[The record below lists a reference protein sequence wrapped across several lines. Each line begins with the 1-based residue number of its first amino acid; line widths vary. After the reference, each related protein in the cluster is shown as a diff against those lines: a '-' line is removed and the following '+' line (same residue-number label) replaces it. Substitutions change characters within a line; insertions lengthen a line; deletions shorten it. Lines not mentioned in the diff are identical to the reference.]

1 MVKEI
6 KMKKVMVG
14 MSGGVDS
21 SVAAMLL
28 RDSGFEVMGVTLKL
42 FSDEDIVEAQKEG
55 KTCCALSDVMDAR
68 SVAYRLG
75 FEHIVFNFKDCFRER
90 VMSQFAD
97 SYMCGRTPN
106 PCIECNRYVKF
117 DKMLRRGLRQ
127 SDAVFHHTKQL
138 PEIVEALFLQQDFG
152 FPHAVGV
159 SSRPRNLDGSYMP
172 CFLCGEGF
180 ARSYAA
186 INRITVYR
194 TSHQVGHILAAL
206 YSADRLDLVNERF
219 IAFHVSGGTTDCLI
233 SEPNENEVIKLT
245 EIATSLDL
253 KAGQA
258 VDRVGVMLGL
268 RFPCGA
274 ELEKLAVGSDKSF
287 RIKPVIRDG
296 NCSLSG
302 IENKCRARIE
312 KGESRENTAKFCLD
326 SVGAAIEAMA
336 ECAVEKYG
344 SLPIIFAGGVMSDVL
359 IKERLLERFPQA
371 DFAQPQFSCDN
382 AAGTAIYAYLKH
394 IGEK

>member
-1 MVKEI
+1 MPEFLGIDTSNYTTSAAVYNSVENKIYQSKMLLPVKE
-6 KMKKVMVG
+6 G
-14 MSGGVDS
+14 
-21 SVAAMLL
+21 
-28 RDSGFEVMGVTLKL
+28 E
-42 FSDEDIVEAQKEG
+42 
-55 KTCCALSDVMDAR
+55 
-68 SVAYRLG
+68 
-75 FEHIVFNFKDCFRER
+75 
-90 VMSQFAD
+90 
-97 SYMCGRTPN
+97 
-106 PCIECNRYVKF
+106 
-117 DKMLRRGLRQ
+117 RGLRQ

-186 INRITVYR
+186 INRIPVYR

-302 IENKCRARIE
+302 IENKCHAMIE

>member
-1 MVKEI
+1 MPEFLGIDTSNYTTSAAVYNSAENKIYQSKMLLPVKE
-6 KMKKVMVG
+6 G
-14 MSGGVDS
+14 
-21 SVAAMLL
+21 
-28 RDSGFEVMGVTLKL
+28 E
-42 FSDEDIVEAQKEG
+42 
-55 KTCCALSDVMDAR
+55 
-68 SVAYRLG
+68 
-75 FEHIVFNFKDCFRER
+75 
-90 VMSQFAD
+90 
-97 SYMCGRTPN
+97 
-106 PCIECNRYVKF
+106 
-117 DKMLRRGLRQ
+117 RGLRQ

-138 PEIVEALFLQQDFG
+138 PEIVEALFSQQEFA

-186 INRITVYR
+186 INRIPVYR

-274 ELEKLAVGSDKSF
+274 ELEKLAAGSDKSF

-302 IENKCRARIE
+302 IENK
-312 KGESRENTAKFCLD
+312 CLD

-359 IKERLLERFPQA
+359 IKERLLERFPQS